1 MAMLALFPCTVAAQG
16 NAPTWIDANVRNL
29 QYPQETYY
37 SGFAEIKI
45 TQKETKEEVLN
56 RAKQAA
62 TGELSQKIRMVIISK
77 KTSKDESTRYISQD
91 IMEEQIQ
98 SQFSA
103 IIETKS
109 LVEITDSKL
118 ETWYDNSTHTVYAF
132 AAVRRSDLAAFY
144 QNQIGLELNK
154 VETALAMAKQLAAV
168 GKKKSAFRKCDET
181 IKIFKEVTYFQNL
194 LVAVNAN
201 ATHEALQ
208 LEQSSKLQKELA
220 EALSNLEQSTYVYV
234 DCRYEY
240 KGNDDDAFSR
250 NPEIICN
257 IIKQAHSKNDC
268 SIVDDEREADYTLS
282 LTACTTQRSDGSGE
296 YGIIS
301 YYANV
306 KGTLYNHLTQKK
318 SVDFT
323 IFNDPNAYSVGKS
336 AQDAATKAFK
346 LPALK
351 EKILEEILPKIK
363 N

>member
-1 MAMLALFPCTVAAQG
+1 MAMLALFPCTVVAQG
-16 NAPTWIDANVRNL
+16 NAPTWIDADVRNL
-29 QYPQETYY
+29 QYPQEIYY

-56 RAKQAA
+56 RAKQTA
-62 TGELSQKIRMVIISK
+62 TGELSQKIRMVINSN
-77 KTSKDESTRYISQD
+77 KTSIDVSIGQNNR
-91 IMEEQIQ
+91 EEQIQ

-103 IIETKS
+103 IIKTTS
-109 LVEITDSKL
+109 QVEITGSKL

-132 AAVRRSDLAAFY
+132 ATVRRSDLADFY
-144 QNQIGLELNK
+144 QKQIGLELNK
-154 VETALAMAKQLAAV
+154 VETTLAMAEQLAAV
-168 GKKKSAFRKCDET
+168 GKKMSAFRKCDET
-181 IKIFKEVTYFQNL
+181 RKIFEDVTYFQNL

-201 ATHEALQ
+201 ATLEALQ
-208 LEQSSKLQKELA
+208 MEQSNKLQQMLA
-220 EALSNLEQSTYVYV
+220 EALSKLEQSTCVYV

-240 KGNDDDAFSR
+240 KGNDDDAFSS

-257 IIKQAHSKNDC
+257 IIKQALSENDC
-268 SIVDDEREADYTLS
+268 SIVDDDREADYTLS

-318 SVDFT
+318 SVNFT
-323 IFNDPNAYSVGKS
+323 IFNDPNAYSAGKS

-351 EKILEEILPKIK
+351 ERILEEILPKIK